1 MGCFNKSLWASFKAD
16 IRQCSLALERVSE
29 KLNKKSELMRDLRAT
44 IKTTNIECTE
54 KDIAM
59 EYVKGDPSTSLEPYT
74 QLNRRI
80 QDRLNF
86 DLVCANDYVPVVVS
100 NSRNRVRWFSKFK
113 SRSDVIQFTM
123 KRNASSPIVMFVMK
137 VPEDY
142 AEKLPLYSIELTR
155 AIGILNEKIPTFYH
169 AAERAHLL
177 QHVGYLMNFT
187 NRKSTLT
194 NKRKR
199 TGNGSKI
206 SHHLVS
212 LILGD
217 DSAAMHELSAGM
229 FEMVE
234 FAAECEDIDIVLDLR
249 SLGNNMNSTRFDAF
263 FDAVNKYLI
272 QEGYTSVHDRRH
284 GTVPTLA
291 AVTGGKQGA
300 ARIAATV
307 QQQHTGLALE
317 RNKNGY
323 APPFISVQDL
333 SRKVVESGLLTVQ
346 IQFLLNQQLHWDFG
360 PHIHQERQQT
370 GSLER

>member
-1 MGCFNKSLWASFKAD
+1 VSLGTFSRHTDDLVINTKP
-16 IRQCSLALERVSE
+16 E

-80 QDRLNF
+80 QDSLNF

-291 AVTGGKQGA
+291 AVIVMGA
-300 ARIAATV
+300 
-307 QQQHTGLALE
+307 
-317 RNKNGY
+317 
-323 APPFISVQDL
+323 
-333 SRKVVESGLLTVQ
+333 
-346 IQFLLNQQLHWDFG
+346 
-360 PHIHQERQQT
+360 
-370 GSLER
+370 